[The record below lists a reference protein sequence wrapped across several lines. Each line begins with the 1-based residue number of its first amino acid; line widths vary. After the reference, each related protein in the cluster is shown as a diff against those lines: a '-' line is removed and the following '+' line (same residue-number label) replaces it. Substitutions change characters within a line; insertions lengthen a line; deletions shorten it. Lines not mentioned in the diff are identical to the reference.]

1 MVIRKYGLPLLLSVI
16 VVMIGLGLL
25 RLQQHIQKANDALDE
40 GHGGHIGVDILTP
53 TLPPAGSM
61 FATRYYHTGRWHSV
75 NVPDAEVPKRRT
87 ASKPPADAV
96 TTPDF
101 PAVDPNADPVAAAHK
116 RLAYLKNNPYA
127 WGGVHSERATE
138 LIAVLMPPPFLRD
151 HAHGCEVDAQIQELI
166 AQNDPRVAEVLIT
179 TLCEGSVSRKEM
191 YDALVEIGPPALPYI
206 LHYLEKGIAGNAYIY
221 PAVFESLGRIG
232 ERYRGDLGGIVDHIL
247 IPKLE
252 AIAAD
257 ARDED
262 FEAKYARFSAAVME
276 AQKALSRLQYK
287 GHGYE

>member
-1 MVIRKYGLPLLLSVI
+1 MFIRKSEVLLLLLI
-16 VVMIGLGLL
+16 VGMIGLGIL
-25 RLQQHIQKANDALDE
+25 RLQQHIQEANDAMDE
-40 GHGGHIGVDILTP
+40 GHGPDVSVGFLNP
-53 TLPPAGSM
+53 SLPPAGSM
-61 FATRYYHTGRWHSV
+61 FATRYYYNSRWHSV
-75 NVPDAEVPKRRT
+75 NVKDAEIPKQCT
-87 ASKPPADAV
+87 AWKPPADAV
-96 TTPDF
+96 TTPEF
-101 PAVDPNADPVAAAHK
+101 PVVDPNADPVAEAYK
-116 RLAYLKNNPYA
+116 WVAYLKNNPYA

-138 LIAVLMPPPFLRD
+138 LIAVLMPPPFLWD

-166 AQNDPRVAEVLIT
+166 AQNDPRAAEVLIT

-191 YDALVEIGPPALPYI
+191 YDALVEIGPPAVPYL

-252 AIAAD
+252 GIAAD

-262 FEAKYARFSAAVME
+262 FAAKYARFFAAVME
-276 AQKALSRLQYK
+276 AQKALLRLQ
-287 GHGYE
+287 